1 MAFVQQLDPRYSDV
15 VLQES
20 YFKNGSREVVNITS
34 GSAQDIAQ
42 GTVVWRAKGTDPT
55 AAYALISN
63 ANQIAVANEFAIVI
77 GDGYGP
83 KETISLANSSTNK
96 AIVLVRDARLKEY
109 KIKKAQLS
117 PAGLLND
124 AQYASLVHLL
134 KNQGILLETSLDAVT
149 P

>member
-34 GSAQDIAQ
+34 GSAQDIPQ

-63 ANQIAVANEFAIVI
+63 VNQIAVANEFAIVI
-77 GDGYGP
+77 GDGYEP
-83 KETISLANSSTNK
+83 KETISLANSATNK
-96 AIVLVRDARLKEY
+96 AIVLVRDCRLKEY
-109 KIKKAQLS
+109 KIKQAQLS
-117 PAGLLND
+117 PVGLLN
-124 AQYASLVHLL
+124 ASQYASLVHLL